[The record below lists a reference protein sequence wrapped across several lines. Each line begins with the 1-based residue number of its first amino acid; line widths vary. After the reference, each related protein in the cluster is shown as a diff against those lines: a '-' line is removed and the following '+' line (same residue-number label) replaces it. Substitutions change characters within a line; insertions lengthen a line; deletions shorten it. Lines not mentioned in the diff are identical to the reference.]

1 MDRQVSGADIRLD
14 GPERPPRSGGPAR
27 QLIVFL
33 HGLGA
38 DGNDLIGLADHWAAL
53 LPHAH
58 FTSPHAPE
66 PCDMAPMGR
75 QWFSL
80 QRRDATSLLGGAR
93 CVAPVLNA
101 YLDAKL
107 AALGLDGRALAL
119 VGFSQGTMTSLY
131 VAYRRLGGVGAVLG
145 YSGRMIDGECLPDEA
160 VAKPPT
166 LLIHG
171 DADEVVPVESIFDA
185 VQALGS
191 ADIPAQWHISQD
203 IGHGIAPDGL
213 EFGGRFLVDT
223 VGRL

>member
-1 MDRQVSGADIRLD
+1 MSGIRLD
-14 GPERPPRSGGPAR
+14 GPELPPRSGARAR

-38 DGNDLIGLADHWAAL
+38 DGNDLIGLADHWAAH
-53 LPHAH
+53 LPNAH
-58 FTSPHAPE
+58 FASPHAPE

-80 QRRDATSLLGGAR
+80 RTRDAAALLGGAQR
-93 CVAPVLNA
+93 VAPVLNR

-107 AALGLDGRALAL
+107 AALGLTDRALAL
-119 VGFSQGTMTSLY
+119 VGFSQGTMASLY
-131 VAYRRLGGVGAVLG
+131 LAYRRPNGVGAMLG
-145 YSGRMIDGECLPDEA
+145 YSGMMIGGERLSEEA

-171 DADEVVPVESIFDA
+171 DADEVVPVEAIFEA
-185 VQALGS
+185 AQALGS
-191 ADIPAQWHISQD
+191 AEIPAQWHISQD

-213 EFGGRFLVDT
+213 EIGGRFLLDT

>member
-1 MDRQVSGADIRLD
+1 MSGAALRLD
-14 GPERPPRSGGPAR
+14 GPELPPRSGGKAR

-38 DGNDLIGLADHWAAL
+38 DGNDLIGLADHWAGL

-58 FTSPHAPE
+58 FASPHGPE

-80 QRRDATSLLGGAR
+80 QTPDPAALLGGVRRA
-93 CVAPVLNA
+93 APLLNA
-101 YLDAKL
+101 YLDAQL
-107 AALGLDGRALAL
+107 AALGLTARSLAL

-131 VAYRRLGGVGAVLG
+131 VAYRRPNGVGAVLG
-145 YSGRMIDGECLPDEA
+145 YSGRIIGGERLLEEA

-171 DADEVVPVESIFDA
+171 DADEVVPIESIFEA
-185 VQALGS
+185 AQALGH
-191 ADIPAQWHISQD
+191 AEIPAQWHISAD
-203 IGHGIAPDGL
+203 LGHGIAPDGL
-213 EFGGRFLVDT
+213 EIGGRFLLDT
-223 VGRL
+223 VGRA

>member
-1 MDRQVSGADIRLD
+1 MTGVRLD
-14 GPERPPRSGGPAR
+14 GPELPPRSGGKAR

-53 LPHAH
+53 MPNAH
-58 FTSPHAPE
+58 FASPHAPE

-80 QRRDATSLLGGAR
+80 RTREPAALLEGVKRA
-93 CVAPVLNA
+93 APMLNA

-107 AALGLDGRALAL
+107 AALGLSERALAL

-131 VAYRRLGGVGAVLG
+131 VAYRRPKGVGAVLG
-145 YSGRMIDGECLPDEA
+145 YSGRMIGGERLAEEA
-160 VAKPPT
+160 LAKPPT

-171 DADEVVPVESIFDA
+171 DADEVVPVGAIFEA
-185 VQALGS
+185 AQALGS
-191 ADIPAQWHISQD
+191 AEIPAQWHVSAD

-213 EFGGRFLVDT
+213 EIGGRFLLDT
-223 VGRL
+223 VGRH

>member
-1 MDRQVSGADIRLD
+1 MDIPMNGAATRLD
-14 GPERPPRSGGPAR
+14 GPELPPRSGGPAR

-58 FTSPHAPE
+58 FASPHAPE

-80 QRRDATSLLGGAR
+80 RTRDAAALLGGVRRA
-93 CVAPVLNA
+93 APKLND

-107 AALGLDGRALAL
+107 AALGLTDRALAL

-131 VAYRRLGGVGAVLG
+131 VAYRRPNSVGAVLG
-145 YSGRMIDGECLPDEA
+145 YSGRMIAGERLPEEA
-160 VAKPPT
+160 TAKPPT

-171 DADEVVPVESIFDA
+171 DADEVVPVEAIFEA
-185 VQALGS
+185 AQALGR
-191 ADIPAQWHISQD
+191 AEIPAQWHISQD

-213 EFGGRFLVDT
+213 EIGGQFLLGT